1 MTRSE
6 QMARPWGDFG
16 VEGVPRVALAML
28 LLALWV
34 LPAVASPVGVSRTLV
49 ALERDIGAAAAHATA
64 LRDRLEAEVATG
76 KGAEI
81 AGIADGGAG
90 SSLTALRLAAR
101 AVDRRLE
108 HLRTA
113 TANELSPDRAEVML
127 SLRASLAGLLWTIET
142 IPLALDPDAETLAE
156 RERQLAQLDEAL
168 AELDSA
174 TAALASFDWG
184 ER

>member
-1 MTRSE
+1 MVS
-6 QMARPWGDFG
+6 PWGEFG
-16 VEGVPRVALAML
+16 MKGVPLVML
-28 LLALWV
+28 LLALWAV
-34 LPAVASPVGVSRTLV
+34 PAVASPVGVTRTLV
-49 ALERDIGAAAAHATA
+49 ALERDIAAAAAHATA

-108 HLRTA
+108 QLRLA
-113 TANELSPDRAEVML
+113 TANELSAEQAEVML
-127 SLRASLAGLLWTIET
+127 SLRASLASLLWTIET
-142 IPLALDPDAETLAE
+142 IPLALEPDAETLVQ